1 VQKPS
6 ILLLSAC
13 LALGLSLTN
22 VTGSAA
28 QSISIRLDM
37 GTVTVE
43 VLADGKPVAGATVT
57 TPEGQSFGGPLR
69 TDASGLVMLSLSP
82 GLIDI
87 GVTKIGYEPAIT
99 RINVAA
105 GTDRTVR
112 LVLTPAQT
120 RPNQDEIVASTL
132 TGRRMDDQAIPV
144 SVLGRDRIEAGMLMQ
159 PGDIARLLNEMPG
172 LRVQTTTPVLGTS
185 IVRMRGLPGRYT
197 RLLSD
202 GMPLFGDR
210 PGGYALLRIP
220 PMDLNRVEV
229 IKGAASA
236 FYGSDALAGAV
247 NLLSR
252 QPGSQPGR
260 EFLFSQS
267 APGATDGV
275 LWLSTPETGAT
286 RSWSSTFLTSM
297 HRQEENDVDDDGWS
311 DLPKY
316 ARGVVR
322 TRVFWDNRRGRKI
335 SGHAGATVETREGG
349 NETIREKLETK
360 TADGGLSGQMI
371 LGNGD
376 IVAGSGVL
384 FVQSRTRDF
393 SDARERDRM
402 QTATIE
408 LSLRRERTRNT
419 WVAGMGIDWYALRS
433 VDALPTTYVST
444 RGGLFLHDDFT
455 AAPWLVLSG
464 RVRLDHHNLYSLLFS
479 PSGSVLFRGEKWQA
493 RVSASQGYFT
503 PRPLTEE
510 MEAAGLARMTFEEQY
525 EKETARSFSADVMH
539 KTSAGDLT
547 FTVFRTQ
554 IDDPAL
560 VDRSTYTLRTESD
573 PVVAQGVEIS
583 GTARRAAF
591 SLTGNYLFANT
602 RQGGGEALAL
612 TPRHSV
618 GLIAAV
624 AGTRGR
630 ISVDVSVTGE
640 QRLDANPYRFA
651 SEPYTLVGVL
661 GEYRFGR
668 LGLFVT
674 AENLTDV
681 RQTDWDPIVR
691 PLRDVDGRYTVDAWA
706 PLAGRLIS
714 GGFRILF

>member
-1 VQKPS
+1 MFLVG
-6 ILLLSAC
+6 AC
-13 LALGLSLTN
+13 LALTFGLANPT
-22 VTGSAA
+22 VAAA
-28 QSISIRLDM
+28 QIPT
-37 GTVTVE
+37 GTLLAE
-43 VLADGKPVAGATVT
+43 VLV
-57 TPEGQSFGGPLR
+57 Q
-69 TDASGLVMLSLSP
+69 
-82 GLIDI
+82 
-87 GVTKIGYEPAIT
+87 
-99 RINVAA
+99 
-105 GTDRTVR
+105 VR
-112 LVLTPAQT
+112 LATSAPSTQAPAQVPSPT
-120 RPNQDEIVASTL
+120 NQTEIVSSTL
-132 TGRRMDDQAIPV
+132 SGRPIDDQALPV
-144 SVLGRDRIEAGMLMQ
+144 EVLGRDRIEARMLMS
-159 PGDIARLLNEMPG
+159 PGDIAQLLGEMPG
-172 LRVQTTTPVLGTS
+172 LRVQTTTPVLGTA
-185 IVRMRGLPGRYT
+185 IVRIQGLPGRYT

-210 PGGYALLRIP
+210 PGGYAALRIP

-229 IKGAASA
+229 IKGAASP

-252 QPGSQPGR
+252 QPGSQPAR

-267 APGATDGV
+267 APNASDGV
-275 LWLSTPETGAT
+275 LWLSTPATGPS
-286 RSWSSTFLTSM
+286 RSWSSTFLTSL
-297 HRQEENDVDDDGWS
+297 HRQEEHDVDDDGWS
-311 DLPKY
+311 DLPEY

-322 TRVFWDNRRGRKI
+322 TQVFWDNKRGRKI
-335 SGHAGATVETREGG
+335 SGKASVTVETREGG
-349 NETIREKLETK
+349 NEIIREKLETK
-360 TADGGLSGQMI
+360 TADGGMSGQMI

-376 IVAGSGVL
+376 VLFGSGIL

-402 QTATIE
+402 QTATLE
-408 LSLRRERTRNT
+408 LALRRVRTRNT
-419 WVAGMGIDWYALRS
+419 WVAGLGVDWYALRS

-479 PSGSVLFRGEKWQA
+479 PSGSALFRGEQWQA

-510 MEAAGLARMTFEEQY
+510 MEAAGLARMTFAEQY
-525 EKETARSFSADVMH
+525 EKETARSFSADITR
-539 KTSAGDLT
+539 KAGAGDVT

-560 VDRSTYTLRTESD
+560 VDRATYTLRTDAD

-602 RQGGGEALAL
+602 RERGSQALAL
-612 TPRHSV
+612 TPRHSA
-618 GLIAAV
+618 GFIATL
-624 AGTRGR
+624 AGARGR

-640 QRLDANPYRFA
+640 QRLDANPYRSM
-651 SEPYTLVGVL
+651 SEAYTLLNVL

-681 RQTDWDPIVR
+681 RQTDWDPLPR
-691 PLRDVDGRYTVDAWA
+691 PSRDVDGRYTVDAWA
-706 PLAGRLIS
+706 PLAGRMIS
-714 GGFRILF
+714 GGLRILF

>member
-1 VQKPS
+1 M
-6 ILLLSAC
+6 LLVEA
-13 LALGLSLTN
+13 LAYANL
-22 VTGSAA
+22 
-28 QSISIRLDM
+28 
-37 GTVTVE
+37 
-43 VLADGKPVAGATVT
+43 VAGPPVPQA
-57 TPEGQSFGGPLR
+57 
-69 TDASGLVMLSLSP
+69 
-82 GLIDI
+82 
-87 GVTKIGYEPAIT
+87 PAP
-99 RINVAA
+99 VQA
-105 GTDRTVR
+105 
-112 LVLTPAQT
+112 P
-120 RPNQDEIVASTL
+120 PNKDDVVSSTL
-132 TGRRMDDQAIPV
+132 TGRRMEDQAIPV
-144 SVLGRDRIEAGMLMQ
+144 AILGRERIESRMLMS
-159 PGDIARLLNEMPG
+159 PGDIAMLLNEMPG

-185 IVRMRGLPGRYT
+185 IVRVRGLPGRYT

-252 QPGSQPGR
+252 QPGSQPSR

-267 APGATDGV
+267 ASNATDGV
-275 LWLSTPETGAT
+275 LWLSTPATGPT
-286 RSWSSTFLTSM
+286 RSWSNTFLTSM
-297 HRQEENDVDDDGWS
+297 HRQEEKDVDDDGWS

-322 TRVFWDNRRGRKI
+322 TRVFWDNHRGRQI
-335 SGHAGATVETREGG
+335 AGVAGVTVETREGG

-376 IVAGSGVL
+376 VISGSGIM

-402 QTATIE
+402 QTATLE
-408 LSLRRERTRNT
+408 LALHRVRTRNT
-419 WVAGMGIDWYALRS
+419 WVAGLGIDWYALRS

-464 RVRLDHHNLYSLLFS
+464 RVRLYHHNLYSLLFS
-479 PSGSVLFRGEKWQA
+479 PSGSALFRGEKWQA

-525 EKETARSFSADVMH
+525 EKETARSFSAGVTHKAAAADV
-539 KTSAGDLT
+539 T
-547 FTVFRTQ
+547 FTVFRTK

-560 VDRSTYTLRTESD
+560 VDRATYTLRTETD
-573 PVVAQGVEIS
+573 PVVAQGIEIS

-602 RQGGGEALAL
+602 SERGGQALAL

-618 GLIAAV
+618 GFIAAV
-624 AGTRGR
+624 AGARGR

-640 QRLDANPYRFA
+640 QRLDANPYRSV
-651 SEPYTLVGVL
+651 SEAYTLMSVL

-691 PLRDVDGRYTVDAWA
+691 PARDVDGRYTVDAWA
-706 PLAGRLIS
+706 PLAGRMIS
-714 GGFRILF
+714 GGLRILF